1 MSLNQGDKPLSNR
14 CTRIEVEL
22 EKTDQHNYPEFSF
35 LSLKNE
41 LEKATE
47 VEGTA
52 ADPANKD
59 EDECA
64 RIAAMLEAKYS
75 NFGNTASF
83 DKKKRRRHERIEDFM
98 DMGEG
103 YDQDDD
109 FIDDSE
115 AHEIFVP
122 QQYDTWHGGFYVNQ
136 GLLRLKMADTAEDEV
151 TLTAGT
157 KQRNFGKPVS
167 ESGESD
173 SEKSDDESNS
183 QGDGKDE
190 VDKGKKED
198 EGPKRG
204 RPPKSQE
211 AKAKPV
217 AEASTKGTPGRP
229 PKNPESK
236 ATPGR
241 PPKSPS
247 KTAEPKIAEPPV
259 SLPDAD
265 LPENIRT
272 KCNTLRKIAEASKGM
287 SSQKFFSSSVL
298 DLLVEIDNHIKD
310 VSPKIRNATLEYISE
325 PMPCKKDTL
334 MLRLKKMRKDKVE
347 SIIKEPFDKFTVM
360 IKKCVDIQTIKYEGQ
375 LENFNKRLAE
385 YNEKSKSDPNM
396 KKPRQ
401 PSKNFN
407 WTADA
412 KADLF
417 DLVKIKESLYAIQKP
432 KDTTL
437 EAWIKEF
444 VNVEVKSLFPPGWV
458 TYEKLEKVI
467 GIEKN
472 KREMEANGGIQTN
485 GTPKVEKKVGEKRKL
500 MDSPIDQQKLK
511 TANSSQPSKISKPS
525 PEAKPSPVQA
535 ATAVVKQLPVPVTQV
550 NQNTTLSTEQ
560 QLIAQKVIQI
570 AIEKKRKELEEKA
583 AAEKNKKA
591 QEQHMQ
597 NLMKQL
603 QNSQNGGTQNKIA
616 KAPPKSKRSPKE
628 LREQL
633 VKIQQQN
640 AKVQKTTVESQKI
653 SPSPP
658 KSSPKPIAPSPSP
671 SKLPSMSLPSIH
683 QIASSPTKTSVIKV
697 SPVKVQNTQL
707 FQQPTIA
714 NSPQLQAATRRLSN
728 ENSNVVVFPHTMQHQ
743 VSPVSTG
750 VTQQQQ
756 HVSPVLIQ
764 QQKSPSS
771 SSFSINNLVSQSK
784 STSQSFIV
792 PVSQV
797 QNISRQQVQNIPI
810 SHKTST
816 ISTNAQEYF
825 VQKQAVPQNI
835 VQQQQQQQHSMTTQ
849 NQGLIQAR
857 LQQNGHPSAY
867 QYMETTNGVFLGT
880 NPIQNLPTDPL
891 NSIEPTLPI
900 DMPFFNASRQLSGDK
915 VQRTTPQKRIYY
927 YPSNHF
933 Y

>member
-1 MSLNQGDKPLSNR
+1 
-14 CTRIEVEL
+14 
-22 EKTDQHNYPEFSF
+22 
-35 LSLKNE
+35 
-41 LEKATE
+41 
-47 VEGTA
+47 
-52 ADPANKD
+52 
-59 EDECA
+59 
-64 RIAAMLEAKYS
+64 
-75 NFGNTASF
+75 
-83 DKKKRRRHERIEDFM
+83 
-98 DMGEG
+98 
-103 YDQDDD
+103 
-109 FIDDSE
+109 
-115 AHEIFVP
+115 
-122 QQYDTWHGGFYVNQ
+122 
-136 GLLRLKMADTAEDEV
+136 
-151 TLTAGT
+151 
-157 KQRNFGKPVS
+157 
-167 ESGESD
+167 
-173 SEKSDDESNS
+173 
-183 QGDGKDE
+183 
-190 VDKGKKED
+190 
-198 EGPKRG
+198 
-204 RPPKSQE
+204 
-211 AKAKPV
+211 
-217 AEASTKGTPGRP
+217 
-229 PKNPESK
+229 
-236 ATPGR
+236 
-241 PPKSPS
+241 
-247 KTAEPKIAEPPV
+247 
-259 SLPDAD
+259 
-265 LPENIRT
+265 
-272 KCNTLRKIAEASKGM
+272 M

-298 DLLVEIDNHIKD
+298 DLLVEIDSHIKD

-437 EAWIKEF
+437 ETWIKEF

-500 MDSPIDQQKLK
+500 MDSPIDQQKVK

-535 ATAVVKQLPVPVTQV
+535 ATAVVKQLPAPVTQV
-550 NQNTTLSTEQ
+550 NQNSTLSTEQ

-570 AIEKKRKELEEKA
+570 AIEKQRKELEEKA

-603 QNSQNGGTQNKIA
+603 QNSQSGGMQNKIA

-633 VKIQQQN
+633 VKIQQQS
-640 AKVQKTTVESQKI
+640 AKVQKTTVESKKI
-653 SPSPP
+653 NPSPP

-697 SPVKVQNTQL
+697 SPVKVQNTPL

-797 QNISRQQVQNIPI
+797 TEIFPI
-810 SHKTST
+810 SYQPRFRFKISAVSKFKIFQFLTKLQLFQQMLRFDLT
-816 ISTNAQEYF
+816 ILFTTVNCFFQEYF

-891 NSIEPTLPI
+891 
-900 DMPFFNASRQLSGDK
+900 K
-915 VQRTTPQKRIYY
+915 
-927 YPSNHF
+927 YPSNTLLSYRNGF
-933 Y
+933 